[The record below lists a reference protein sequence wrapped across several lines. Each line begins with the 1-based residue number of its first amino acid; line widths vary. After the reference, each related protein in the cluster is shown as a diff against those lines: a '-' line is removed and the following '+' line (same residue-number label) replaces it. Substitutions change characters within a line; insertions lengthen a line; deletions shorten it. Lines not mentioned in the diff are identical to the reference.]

1 MFLVLICL
9 FKPHF
14 LKPGPKKNTVVDFW
28 RMIWQ
33 EEVTSIVM
41 LTNLKEG
48 DKVIITVKK
57 EVFSKDGKSQSV
69 KVVIHT

>member
-9 FKPHF
+9 FKPNF

-48 DKVIITVKK
+48 DKVIITVKRK
-57 EVFSKDGKSQSV
+57 CFLRMEKANL
-69 KVVIHT
+69 

>member
-33 EEVTSIVM
+33 EEVTFYR
-41 LTNLKEG
+41 NADQPQG
-48 DKVIITVKK
+48 R
-57 EVFSKDGKSQSV
+57 
-69 KVVIHT
+69 